1 VPWSPRRQTVVFV
14 TLMVLAMSFVISL
27 AMALINLPLDERFLG
42 RWVKNWLLAML
53 VAWPTAYIVVPAVRR
68 IVAKLA
74 K

>member
-1 VPWSPRRQTVVFV
+1 MAWSARRQQVVFV

-27 AMALINLPLDERFLG
+27 AMAVMNLPLDERFLA
-42 RWVKNWLLAML
+42 RWLKNWLLAIL
-53 VAWPTAYIVVPAVRR
+53 VAWPTAYIVVPSVRR

>member
-1 VPWSPRRQTVVFV
+1 MAWSARRQQVVFV

-27 AMALINLPLDERFLG
+27 AMAVMNLPLDERFLA
-42 RWVKNWLLAML
+42 RWLKSWLLAIL
-53 VAWPTAYIVVPAVRR
+53 VAWPTAYIVVPSVRR

>member
-1 VPWSPRRQTVVFV
+1 
-14 TLMVLAMSFVISL
+14 
-27 AMALINLPLDERFLG
+27 MALINLPLDERFLG